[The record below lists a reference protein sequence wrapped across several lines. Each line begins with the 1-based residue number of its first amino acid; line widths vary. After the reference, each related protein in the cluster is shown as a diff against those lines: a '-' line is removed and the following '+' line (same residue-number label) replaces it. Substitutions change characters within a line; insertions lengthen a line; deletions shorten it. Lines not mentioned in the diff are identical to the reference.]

1 MNMMVTLLLFL
12 LPEVIA
18 NILFIGLKEEVDKL
32 KKKLNKLK
40 SEEVDVD
47 QKLKTANE
55 KISGIKATMHQW
67 NVKVE

>member
-1 MNMMVTLLLFL
+1 MMVTLLLFL

>member
-1 MNMMVTLLLFL
+1 MMVTLLLFL

-18 NILFIGLKEEVDKL
+18 NILFIGLKEEVDIL